1 MRINLLSTFA
11 AGILLATSICGVVYF
26 TGEPLVSNAAE
37 TKTQPSET
45 EMKNTLLKAGYVVQ
59 TKVEYNN
66 NLEAAKKVVP
76 PVEKKPEKVIAKAV
90 ITVEDGMTSIDVGR
104 MLVDAKIVV
113 TDAFKF
119 SQDIEK
125 KGLQKNLRPG
135 PFEVNTGMTYD
146 QIIATIFK

>member
-26 TGEPLVSNAAE
+26 AGEPVVSNAAE

-59 TKVEYNN
+59 TKVEYDK

-90 ITVEDGMTSIDVGR
+90 ITVEDGMTSIDVG
-104 MLVDAKIVV
+104 
-113 TDAFKF
+113 
-119 SQDIEK
+119 
-125 KGLQKNLRPG
+125 
-135 PFEVNTGMTYD
+135 
-146 QIIATIFK
+146 